1 MRIAMVGR
9 YYNRQGGV
17 SRCLAELSDRAA
29 REDEVTIFSHEVLDR
44 GESEAGFV
52 QVPMPRRPEW
62 LQTQAFA
69 LALARRLRFEDHDVV
84 HVHNPQGL
92 RADVYTA
99 HSCHRAYISMRRA
112 DGGAGAW
119 LSRVYPP
126 HVLELAFER
135 HCYQTSPS
143 LIIALTPIVK
153 DELVSHVG
161 VDAARIRVIPNGV
174 DTAAFRPPRSKA
186 EARRTL
192 GPAVAELPQDAV
204 ALLFAGYEFDRKGLS
219 QTIDAMARLGDPSL
233 HLWVAGSAEQGPY
246 RRLAQRVGV
255 AERIH
260 FLGHQPHMAPLFQ
273 AADAFV
279 LPTSYEPFGLVLIE
293 ALACGTPV
301 ITSRIAGMAGWMDD
315 GQQGLLLDDP
325 HDRAELAATLERF
338 VAGRDR
344 WPQMQAD
351 SRALAERFDWDSVWR
366 RTREVY
372 EEAAASR
379 AERQR
384 G

>member
-1 MRIAMVGR
+1 
-9 YYNRQGGV
+9 
-17 SRCLAELSDRAA
+17 
-29 REDEVTIFSHEVLDR
+29 
-44 GESEAGFV
+44 
-52 QVPMPRRPEW
+52 
-62 LQTQAFA
+62 
-69 LALARRLRFEDHDVV
+69 
-84 HVHNPQGL
+84 
-92 RADVYTA
+92 
-99 HSCHRAYISMRRA
+99 
-112 DGGAGAW
+112 
-119 LSRVYPP
+119 
-126 HVLELAFER
+126 
-135 HCYQTSPS
+135 
-143 LIIALTPIVK
+143 
-153 DELVSHVG
+153 
-161 VDAARIRVIPNGV
+161 
-174 DTAAFRPPRSKA
+174 
-186 EARRTL
+186 L

-219 QTIDAMARLGDPSL
+219 QTIEAMARLGDPSL

-279 LPTSYEPFGLVLIE
+279 LPTRYEPFGLVLIE

-384 G
+384 A